1 MTSLTARQQ
10 AQRQAMTAELQRA
23 IATHGIEPLLDR
35 LFGAGNHY
43 FDPIERLWIT
53 PDRQHRGPG
62 RGFLCIRP
70 DGSWFKAC
78 LPEEDVQ

>member
-1 MTSLTARQQ
+1 MHGLTARQQ
-10 AQRQAMTAELQRA
+10 AQRRAMTAHLQRA

-35 LFGAGNHY
+35 LFGEGNYY
-43 FDPIERLWIT
+43 FDPIEQLWIT

-62 RGFLCIRP
+62 RGFWCFRA

>member
-1 MTSLTARQQ
+1 MHGLTARQQ
-10 AQRQAMTAELQRA
+10 AQRRAMTAHLQRA

-35 LFGAGNHY
+35 LFGAGNYY
-43 FDPIERLWIT
+43 FDPIEQLWIT

-62 RGFLCIRP
+62 RGFWCFRA

>member
-1 MTSLTARQQ
+1 MHGLTARQQ
-10 AQRQAMTAELQRA
+10 AQRRAMTAKLQRA

-35 LFGAGNHY
+35 LFGAGNYY
-43 FDPIERLWIT
+43 FDPIEQLWIT

-62 RGFLCIRP
+62 RGFWCCRA

>member
-1 MTSLTARQQ
+1 MTTLTPRQQ
-10 AQRQAMTAELQRA
+10 AQRRAMTAELQRA
-23 IATHGIEPLLDR
+23 IATHGIEPLLDC
-35 LFGAGNHY
+35 LFGAGNYY

-62 RGFLCIRP
+62 RDFLCIRP

>member
-1 MTSLTARQQ
+1 MHGLTARQQ
-10 AQRQAMTAELQRA
+10 AQRRAMTAELQRA

-35 LFGAGNHY
+35 LFGAGNYY
-43 FDPIERLWIT
+43 FDPIEQLWIT

-62 RGFLCIRP
+62 RGFWCFRA

>member
-1 MTSLTARQQ
+1 MHGLTARQQ
-10 AQRQAMTAELQRA
+10 AQRRAMTAKLQRA

-35 LFGAGNHY
+35 LFGAGNYY
-43 FDPIERLWIT
+43 FDPIEQLWIT

-62 RGFLCIRP
+62 RGFWCFRA

>member
-1 MTSLTARQQ
+1 MYGLTARQQ
-10 AQRQAMTAELQRA
+10 AQRRAMTAHLQRA

-35 LFGAGNHY
+35 LFGAGNYY
-43 FDPIERLWIT
+43 FDPIEQLWIT

-62 RGFLCIRP
+62 RGFWCFRA

>member
-1 MTSLTARQQ
+1 MYGLTARQQ
-10 AQRQAMTAELQRA
+10 AQRRAMTAHLRRA

-35 LFGAGNHY
+35 LFGAGNYY
-43 FDPIERLWIT
+43 FDPIEQLWNT

-70 DGSWFKAC
+70 DGRWFKAC

>member
-1 MTSLTARQQ
+1 MHGLTARQQ
-10 AQRQAMTAELQRA
+10 AQRRAMTAKLQRA

-35 LFGAGNHY
+35 LFGAGNYY

-62 RGFLCIRP
+62 RGFWCFRA